1 MEIRPPSIHSG
12 STETGGWFSATTRT
26 QTDPSPIPT
35 GMTITHQILAALSRG
50 YSIAVLPGAPS
61 GSLPSFA
68 AGSEGDSHLLLFEA
82 PDFKPR
88 VIAEAPGGFIST
100 WPVKTNGNLFL
111 ASSTEFKPGFDA
123 ADSRLM
129 LYPLDCGERPEPTF
143 IADLPYTHRV
153 AAFEKNGASYLL
165 ASTLCAAKADKE
177 DWTQP
182 GGIHLARVPAD
193 PTQPWS
199 FRQIVSGRNKNHGMD
214 RAKLGR
220 DQRDGYLLSCME
232 GLTFLPIPEDP
243 EGEWKPE
250 PIDPDETSDAFAFD
264 WDGDGEPEIFSISP
278 FHGNVLAIHKNGP
291 TGWSRQVIH
300 DDLAMGHIVWAGM
313 LLGQPGLLAGSR
325 RENRELR
332 LYRPAPDG
340 SVNPKYQLIAAGIG
354 PTQIAVIPRSDRE
367 AVLYVAAHGVDEVR
381 TYTLS
386 L

>member
-1 MEIRPPSIHSG
+1 M
-12 STETGGWFSATTRT
+12 
-26 QTDPSPIPT
+26 
-35 GMTITHQILAALSRG
+35 
-50 YSIAVLPGAPS
+50 
-61 GSLPSFA
+61 
-68 AGSEGDSHLLLFEA
+68 
-82 PDFKPR
+82 
-88 VIAEAPGGFIST
+88 
-100 WPVKTNGNLFL
+100 
-111 ASSTEFKPGFDA
+111 
-123 ADSRLM
+123 
-129 LYPLDCGERPEPTF
+129 
-143 IADLPYTHRV
+143 
-153 AAFEKNGASYLL
+153 
-165 ASTLCAAKADKE
+165 
-177 DWTQP
+177 
-182 GGIHLARVPAD
+182 
-193 PTQPWS
+193 
-199 FRQIVSGRNKNHGMD
+199 NKNHGMD